1 MFKEYY
7 LIMTW
12 DDEGFLISKNKYS
25 ENSLIVEIFTKN
37 HGKTSGIIFGG
48 TSRKIKNYLQ
58 LGNQLHVNYS
68 SKTENKIGNFKIEIL
83 KAYTPVFFDHYRK
96 LLCIFSAFQLIKIL
110 TAESQ
115 KNLKIYSLIKI
126 FYTFLEKENWIKNY
140 IFWELEFFKVIGYDL
155 GLKNLVKKEL
165 INNEVKY
172 FVKSTKENKI
182 VPNFLIDNNQEF
194 LNEEILI
201 DGLMLVG
208 DYLEK
213 SILKPNNINYPL
225 NRLRFLNTFKL
236 SI

>member
-1 MFKEYY
+1 
-7 LIMTW
+7 MTW
-12 DDEGFLISKNKYS
+12 DDEGFLISKSKYS

-37 HGKTSGIIFGG
+37 YGKMSGIIFGG

-58 LGNQLHVNYS
+58 LGNQLYVNYS

-83 KAYTPVFFDHYRK
+83 KAFTPVFFDNYRK

-115 KNLKIYSLIKI
+115 KNLKIYSLIKS

-140 IFWELEFFKVIGYDL
+140 IFWELELFKIIGYDL
-155 GLKNLVKKEL
+155 ELKNLVKKEF

-182 VPNFLIDNNQEF
+182 VPNFLIDNNQDF

-201 DGLMLVG
+201 DGLRLVG

-225 NRLRFLNTFKL
+225 NRLRFLNTFK
-236 SI
+236 

>member
-12 DDEGFLISKNKYS
+12 DDEGFLISKNRYS

-58 LGNQLHVNYS
+58 LGNQLYVNYS

-83 KAYTPVFFDHYRK
+83 KAYTPVFFDNYRK

-115 KNLKIYSLIKI
+115 KNIKIYGLIEN
-126 FYTFLEKENWIKNY
+126 FYILLKKENWIRNY
-140 IFWELEFFKVIGYDL
+140 IFWELELFKIIGYDL
-155 GLKNLVKKEL
+155 ELKNLVKKEL

-172 FVKSTKENKI
+172 LVKSTKENKI
-182 VPNFLIDNNQEF
+182 VPNFLIDNNQDF

-201 DGLMLVG
+201 DGLRLVG

-213 SILKPNNINYPL
+213 SILRPNNINYPL
-225 NRLRFLNTFKL
+225 SRLRFLNTFK
-236 SI
+236 

>member
-12 DDEGFLISKNKYS
+12 DDEGLLISKNKYS

-68 SKTENKIGNFKIEIL
+68 SKTENKIGNFKIELL
-83 KAYTPVFFDHYRK
+83 KAYAPIFFNNYRK

-115 KNLKIYSLIKI
+115 KNIKIYGLIEN
-126 FYTFLEKENWIKNY
+126 FYILLKKENWIRNY
-140 IFWELEFFKVIGYDL
+140 IFWELELFKIIGYDL
-155 GLKNLVKKEL
+155 ELKNLVKKEL

-172 FVKSTKENKI
+172 LVKSTKEKKI
-182 VPNFLIDNNQEF
+182 VPNFLIDNNQDF

-201 DGLMLVG
+201 DGLRLVG

-213 SILKPNNINYPL
+213 SILRPNNINYPL
-225 NRLRFLNTFKL
+225 SRLRFLNTFK
-236 SI
+236 

>member
-37 HGKTSGIIFGG
+37 YGKVSGIIFGG

-58 LGNQLHVNYS
+58 LGNQLYVNYS

-83 KAYTPVFFDHYRK
+83 KAYTPIFFDNYRK

-115 KNLKIYSLIKI
+115 KNLKIYNLIQN
-126 FYTFLEKENWIKNY
+126 FYSFLENENWIKDY

-155 GLKNLVKKEL
+155 ELKNLVKKEL
-165 INNEVKY
+165 VNNEVKY

-182 VPNFLIDNNQEF
+182 VPNFLIDNNQDF

-201 DGLMLVG
+201 DGLKLVG

-225 NRLRFLNTFKL
+225 NRLRFLNTFK
-236 SI
+236 

>member
-1 MFKEYY
+1 
-7 LIMTW
+7 MTW

-68 SKTENKIGNFKIEIL
+68 SKTENKIGNFKIELL
-83 KAYTPVFFDHYRK
+83 KAYAPIFFNNYRK
-96 LLCIFSAFQLIKIL
+96 LLCIFSALQLIKIL

-115 KNLKIYSLIKI
+115 KNIKIYGLIEN
-126 FYTFLEKENWIKNY
+126 FYILLKKENWIRNY
-140 IFWELEFFKVIGYDL
+140 IFWELELFKIIGYDL
-155 GLKNLVKKEL
+155 ELKNLVKKEL

-172 FVKSTKENKI
+172 LVKSTKENKI
-182 VPNFLIDNNQEF
+182 VPNFLIDNNQDF
-194 LNEEILI
+194 LNDEILI
-201 DGLMLVG
+201 DGLRLVG

-213 SILKPNNINYPL
+213 SILRPNNINYPL
-225 NRLRFLNTFKL
+225 SRLRFLNTFK
-236 SI
+236 

>member
-1 MFKEYY
+1 MSKEYY

-37 HGKTSGIIFGG
+37 YGKVSGIIFGG

-58 LGNQLHVNYS
+58 LGNQLYVNYS

-83 KAYTPVFFDHYRK
+83 KVYTPVFFDNYRK

-115 KNLKIYSLIKI
+115 KNLKIYSLIKN

-155 GLKNLVKKEL
+155 ELKNLVKKEL

-182 VPNFLIDNNQEF
+182 VPNFLIDNNQDF

-201 DGLMLVG
+201 DGLRLVG

-225 NRLRFLNTFKL
+225 NRLRFLNTFK
-236 SI
+236 

>member
-1 MFKEYY
+1 
-7 LIMTW
+7 MTW

-37 HGKTSGIIFGG
+37 YGKVSGIIFGG

-83 KAYTPVFFDHYRK
+83 NAYTPIFFDNYRK

-115 KNLKIYSLIKI
+115 KNLKIYGLIENFYI
-126 FYTFLEKENWIKNY
+126 FLKKANWIRNY
-140 IFWELEFFKVIGYDL
+140 IFWELELFKVIGYDL
-155 GLKNLVKKEL
+155 ELKNLVKKEL

-172 FVKSTKENKI
+172 LVKSTKEKKI
-182 VPNFLIDNNQEF
+182 VPNFLIDNNQDF

-201 DGLMLVG
+201 DGLRLVG

-213 SILKPNNINYPL
+213 SILRPNNINYPL
-225 NRLRFLNTFKL
+225 NRLRFLNTFK
-236 SI
+236 

>member
-1 MFKEYY
+1 
-7 LIMTW
+7 MTW

-37 HGKTSGIIFGG
+37 YGKVSGIIFGG

-68 SKTENKIGNFKIEIL
+68 SKTENKIGNFKIELL
-83 KAYTPVFFDHYRK
+83 KAYAPIFFNNYRK

-115 KNLKIYSLIKI
+115 KNIKIYGLIEN
-126 FYTFLEKENWIKNY
+126 FYILLKKESWIKNY
-140 IFWELEFFKVIGYDL
+140 IFWELELFKIIGYDL
-155 GLKNLVKKEL
+155 ELKNLVKKEL

-172 FVKSTKENKI
+172 LVKSTKENKI
-182 VPNFLIDNNQEF
+182 VPNFLIDDNQDF

-201 DGLMLVG
+201 DGLRLVG

-213 SILKPNNINYPL
+213 SILRPNNINYPL
-225 NRLRFLNTFKL
+225 SRLRFLNTFK
-236 SI
+236 

>member
-1 MFKEYY
+1 
-7 LIMTW
+7 MTW

-37 HGKTSGIIFGG
+37 YGKVPGIIFGG

-58 LGNQLHVNYS
+58 LGNQLYVNYS

-83 KAYTPVFFDHYRK
+83 KAYTPVFFDNYRK

-115 KNLKIYSLIKI
+115 KNLKIYSLIKN

-155 GLKNLVKKEL
+155 ELKNLVKKEL

-182 VPNFLIDNNQEF
+182 VPNFLIDNNQDF

-201 DGLMLVG
+201 DGLRLVG

-225 NRLRFLNTFKL
+225 NRLRFLNTFK
-236 SI
+236 

>member
-37 HGKTSGIIFGG
+37 YGIVSGIIFGG

-58 LGNQLHVNYS
+58 LGNQLYVNYS

-83 KAYTPVFFDHYRK
+83 KAYTPVFFDNYRK

-115 KNLKIYSLIKI
+115 KNLKIYSLIKN

-155 GLKNLVKKEL
+155 ELKNLVKKEL

-182 VPNFLIDNNQEF
+182 VPNFLIDNNQDF

-201 DGLMLVG
+201 DGLRLVG

-225 NRLRFLNTFKL
+225 NRLRFLNTFK
-236 SI
+236 

>member
-1 MFKEYY
+1 MLKEYY

-58 LGNQLHVNYS
+58 LGNQLYVNYS

-83 KAYTPVFFDHYRK
+83 KAYTPVFFDNYRK

-115 KNLKIYSLIKI
+115 KNLKIYSLIKN

-155 GLKNLVKKEL
+155 ELKNLVKKEL

-182 VPNFLIDNNQEF
+182 VPNFLIDNNQDF

-201 DGLMLVG
+201 DGLRLVG

-225 NRLRFLNTFKL
+225 NRLRFLNTFKQ

>member
-68 SKTENKIGNFKIEIL
+68 TKTENKIGNFKIELL
-83 KAYTPVFFDHYRK
+83 KAYAPIFFNNYRK

-115 KNLKIYSLIKI
+115 KNIKIYGLIEN
-126 FYTFLEKENWIKNY
+126 FYILLKKENWIRNY
-140 IFWELEFFKVIGYDL
+140 IFWELELFKIIGYDL
-155 GLKNLVKKEL
+155 ELKNLVKKEL

-172 FVKSTKENKI
+172 LVKSTKEKKI
-182 VPNFLIDNNQEF
+182 VPNFLIDNNQDF

-201 DGLMLVG
+201 DGLRLVG

-213 SILKPNNINYPL
+213 SILRPNNINYPL
-225 NRLRFLNTFKL
+225 SRLRFLNTFK
-236 SI
+236 

>member
-37 HGKTSGIIFGG
+37 YGKVSGIIFGG

-58 LGNQLHVNYS
+58 LGNQLYVNYS

-83 KAYTPVFFDHYRK
+83 KAYTPVFFDNYRK

-115 KNLKIYSLIKI
+115 KNLKIYSLIKN

-155 GLKNLVKKEL
+155 ELKNLVKKEL

-172 FVKSTKENKI
+172 FVKSSKENKI
-182 VPNFLIDNNQEF
+182 VPNFLIDNNQDF

-201 DGLMLVG
+201 DGLRLVG

-225 NRLRFLNTFKL
+225 NRLRFLNTFK
-236 SI
+236 

>member
-12 DDEGFLISKNKYS
+12 DDEGFLISKSKYS

-37 HGKTSGIIFGG
+37 YGKVSGIIFGG

-58 LGNQLHVNYS
+58 LGNQLYVNYS

-83 KAYTPVFFDHYRK
+83 KAYTPIFFDNYRK

-115 KNLKIYSLIKI
+115 KNLKIYSLIKN
-126 FYTFLEKENWIKNY
+126 FYTFLEKENWIKSY

-155 GLKNLVKKEL
+155 ELKNLVKKEL
-165 INNEVKY
+165 VNNEVKY

-182 VPNFLIDNNQEF
+182 VPNFLIDNNQDF

-201 DGLMLVG
+201 DGLRLVG

-225 NRLRFLNTFKL
+225 NRLRFLNTFK
-236 SI
+236 

>member
-1 MFKEYY
+1 
-7 LIMTW
+7 MTW

-37 HGKTSGIIFGG
+37 YGKVSGIIFGG

-68 SKTENKIGNFKIEIL
+68 SKTENKIGNFKIELI
-83 KAYTPVFFDHYRK
+83 KAYAPIFFNNYRK

-115 KNLKIYSLIKI
+115 KNIKIYDLIEN
-126 FYTFLEKENWIKNY
+126 FYILLKKESWIKNY
-140 IFWELEFFKVIGYDL
+140 IFWELELFKIIGYDL
-155 GLKNLVKKEL
+155 ELKNLVKKEL

-172 FVKSTKENKI
+172 LVKSTKENKI
-182 VPNFLIDNNQEF
+182 VPNFLIDDNQDF

-201 DGLMLVG
+201 DGLRLVG

-213 SILKPNNINYPL
+213 SILRPNNINYPL
-225 NRLRFLNTFKL
+225 SRLRFLNTFK
-236 SI
+236 

>member
-1 MFKEYY
+1 
-7 LIMTW
+7 MTW

-68 SKTENKIGNFKIEIL
+68 SKTENKIGNFKIELL
-83 KAYTPVFFDHYRK
+83 KAYAPIFFNNYRK
-96 LLCIFSAFQLIKIL
+96 LLCIFSALQLIKIL

-115 KNLKIYSLIKI
+115 KNIKIYELIEN
-126 FYTFLEKENWIKNY
+126 FYILLKKDNWIRNY
-140 IFWELEFFKVIGYDL
+140 IFWELELFKIIGYDL
-155 GLKNLVKKEL
+155 ELKNLVKKEL

-172 FVKSTKENKI
+172 LVKSTKEKKI
-182 VPNFLIDNNQEF
+182 VPNFLIVDNQDF

-201 DGLMLVG
+201 DGLRLVG

-213 SILKPNNINYPL
+213 SILRPNNINYPL
-225 NRLRFLNTFKL
+225 SRLRFLNTFK
-236 SI
+236 

>member
-12 DDEGFLISKNKYS
+12 DDEGFLISKNRYS

-48 TSRKIKNYLQ
+48 TSKKIKNYLQ

-83 KAYTPVFFDHYRK
+83 NAYTPIFFNNYRK

-115 KNLKIYSLIKI
+115 KNLKIYGLIEN
-126 FYTFLEKENWIKNY
+126 FYILLKKANWIRNY
-140 IFWELEFFKVIGYDL
+140 IFWELELFKVIGYDL
-155 GLKNLVKKEL
+155 ELKNLVKKEL

-172 FVKSTKENKI
+172 LVKSTKENKI
-182 VPNFLIDNNQEF
+182 VPNFLIDNNQDF
-194 LNEEILI
+194 LNDEILI
-201 DGLMLVG
+201 DGLRLVG

-213 SILKPNNINYPL
+213 SILRPNNINYPL
-225 NRLRFLNTFKL
+225 NRLRFLNTFK
-236 SI
+236 

>member
-68 SKTENKIGNFKIEIL
+68 SKTENKIGNFKIELL
-83 KAYTPVFFDHYRK
+83 KAYSPIFFFNYRK

-115 KNLKIYSLIKI
+115 KNLKIYSLIKN

-155 GLKNLVKKEL
+155 ELKNLVKKEL

-182 VPNFLIDNNQEF
+182 VPNFLIDNNQDF

-201 DGLMLVG
+201 DGLRLVG
-208 DYLEK
+208 EYLEK
-213 SILKPNNINYPL
+213 SILRPNNINYPL
-225 NRLRFLNTFKL
+225 SRLRFLNTFK
-236 SI
+236 

>member
-1 MFKEYY
+1 MFEEYY

-37 HGKTSGIIFGG
+37 YGKVSGIIFGG

-58 LGNQLHVNYS
+58 LGNQLYVNYS

-83 KAYTPVFFDHYRK
+83 KAHTPVFFDNYRK

-115 KNLKIYSLIKI
+115 KNLKIYNLIQN
-126 FYTFLEKENWIKNY
+126 FYSFLENENWIKDY

-155 GLKNLVKKEL
+155 ELKNLVKKEL

-182 VPNFLIDNNQEF
+182 VPNFLIDNNQDF

-201 DGLMLVG
+201 DGLRLVG

-225 NRLRFLNTFKL
+225 NRLRFLNTFK
-236 SI
+236 

>member
-1 MFKEYY
+1 MFEEYY

-58 LGNQLHVNYS
+58 LGNHLYVNYS
-68 SKTENKIGNFKIEIL
+68 SKTENMIGSFKIEIL
-83 KAYTPVFFDHYRK
+83 KAYTPNFFDNYRK

-115 KNLKIYSLIKI
+115 KNLKIYSLIENFYI
-126 FYTFLEKENWIKNY
+126 FLKKENWIRNY
-140 IFWELEFFKVIGYDL
+140 IFWELELFKVVGYDL
-155 GLKNLVKKEL
+155 ELKKLVKKEL

-172 FVKSTKENKI
+172 LVKSKNENKI
-182 VPNFLIDNNQEF
+182 VPNFLIDNKQNF
-194 LNEEILI
+194 LNEETLI
-201 DGLMLVG
+201 DGLRLVG

-225 NRLRFLNTFKL
+225 NRLRFLNTFK
-236 SI
+236 

>member
-37 HGKTSGIIFGG
+37 YGKVPGIIFGG

-58 LGNQLHVNYS
+58 LGNQLYVNYS

-83 KAYTPVFFDHYRK
+83 KAYTPVFFDNYRK

-115 KNLKIYSLIKI
+115 KNLKIYSLIKN

-155 GLKNLVKKEL
+155 ELKNLVKKEL

-182 VPNFLIDNNQEF
+182 VPNFLIDNNQDF

-201 DGLMLVG
+201 DGLRLVG

-225 NRLRFLNTFKL
+225 NRLRFLNTFK
-236 SI
+236 

>member
-37 HGKTSGIIFGG
+37 YGKTTGIIFGG

-58 LGNQLHVNYS
+58 LGNQLYVNYS

-83 KAYTPVFFDHYRK
+83 KAYTPIFFDNYRK

-115 KNLKIYSLIKI
+115 KNLKIYSLIKN

-155 GLKNLVKKEL
+155 ELKNLVKKEL
-165 INNEVKY
+165 VNNEVKY

-182 VPNFLIDNNQEF
+182 VPNFLIDNNQDF

-201 DGLMLVG
+201 DGLRLVG

-225 NRLRFLNTFKL
+225 NRLRFLNTFK
-236 SI
+236 

>member
-1 MFKEYY
+1 
-7 LIMTW
+7 MTW

-37 HGKTSGIIFGG
+37 YGKVSGIIFGG

-68 SKTENKIGNFKIEIL
+68 SKTENKIGNFKIELI
-83 KAYTPVFFDHYRK
+83 KAYAPIFFNNYRK
-96 LLCIFSAFQLIKIL
+96 LLCIFSAFQLIKVL

-115 KNLKIYSLIKI
+115 KNIKIYGLIEN
-126 FYTFLEKENWIKNY
+126 FYILLKKENWIRNY
-140 IFWELEFFKVIGYDL
+140 IFWELELFKIIGYDL
-155 GLKNLVKKEL
+155 ELKNLVKKEL

-172 FVKSTKENKI
+172 LVKSTKENKI
-182 VPNFLIDNNQEF
+182 VPNFLIDNNQDF

-201 DGLMLVG
+201 DGLRLVG

-213 SILKPNNINYPL
+213 SILRPNNINYPSS
-225 NRLRFLNTFKL
+225 RLRFLNTFK
-236 SI
+236 

>member
-1 MFKEYY
+1 
-7 LIMTW
+7 MTW

-37 HGKTSGIIFGG
+37 YGKVSGIIFGG

-58 LGNQLHVNYS
+58 LGNQLYVNYS

-83 KAYTPVFFDHYRK
+83 KAYTPVFFDNYRK

-115 KNLKIYSLIKI
+115 KNLKIYSLIKN

-155 GLKNLVKKEL
+155 ELKNLVKKEL

-182 VPNFLIDNNQEF
+182 VPNFLIDNNQDF

-201 DGLMLVG
+201 DGLRLVG

-213 SILKPNNINYPL
+213 SILEPNNISYPL
-225 NRLRFLNTFKL
+225 NRLRFLNTFK
-236 SI
+236 

>member
-37 HGKTSGIIFGG
+37 HGKTCGIIFGG

-68 SKTENKIGNFKIEIL
+68 SKTENKIGNFKIELL
-83 KAYTPVFFDHYRK
+83 KAYAPIFFNNYRK
-96 LLCIFSAFQLIKIL
+96 LLCIFSALQLIKIL

-115 KNLKIYSLIKI
+115 KNIKIYGLIEN
-126 FYTFLEKENWIKNY
+126 FYILLKKENWIRNY
-140 IFWELEFFKVIGYDL
+140 IFWELELFKIIGYDL
-155 GLKNLVKKEL
+155 ELKNLVKKEL

-172 FVKSTKENKI
+172 LVKSTKEKKI
-182 VPNFLIDNNQEF
+182 VPNFLIDNNQDF
-194 LNEEILI
+194 VNEEILI
-201 DGLMLVG
+201 DGLRLVG

-213 SILKPNNINYPL
+213 SILRPNNINYPL
-225 NRLRFLNTFKL
+225 SRLRFLNTFK
-236 SI
+236 

>member
-68 SKTENKIGNFKIEIL
+68 SKTENKIGNFKIELL
-83 KAYTPVFFDHYRK
+83 KAYAPIFFNNYRK

-110 TAESQ
+110 TAEFQ
-115 KNLKIYSLIKI
+115 KNIKIYGLIEN
-126 FYTFLEKENWIKNY
+126 FYILLKKENWIRNY
-140 IFWELEFFKVIGYDL
+140 IFWELELFKIIGYDL
-155 GLKNLVKKEL
+155 ELKNLVKKEL

-172 FVKSTKENKI
+172 LVKSTKEKKI
-182 VPNFLIDNNQEF
+182 VPNFLIDNNQDF

-201 DGLMLVG
+201 DGLRLVG

-213 SILKPNNINYPL
+213 SILRPNNINYPL
-225 NRLRFLNTFKL
+225 SRLRFLNTFK
-236 SI
+236 

>member
-25 ENSLIVEIFTKN
+25 ENSLIVEIFTKK

-68 SKTENKIGNFKIEIL
+68 SKTENKLGSFKIELL
-83 KAYTPVFFDHYRK
+83 KAYAPIFFNNYRK
-96 LLCIFSAFQLIKIL
+96 LLCIFSAFQLIKVL

-115 KNLKIYSLIKI
+115 KNIKIYGLIEN
-126 FYTFLEKENWIKNY
+126 FYILLKKENWIRNY
-140 IFWELEFFKVIGYDL
+140 IFWELELFKIIGYDL
-155 GLKNLVKKEL
+155 ELKNLVKKEL

-172 FVKSTKENKI
+172 LVKSTKEKKI
-182 VPNFLIDNNQEF
+182 VPNFLIDNNQDF

-201 DGLMLVG
+201 DGLRLVG

-213 SILKPNNINYPL
+213 SILRPNNINYPL
-225 NRLRFLNTFKL
+225 SRLRFLNTFK
-236 SI
+236 

>member
-12 DDEGFLISKNKYS
+12 DDEGFLISKNRYS

-48 TSRKIKNYLQ
+48 TSKKIKNYLQ

-83 KAYTPVFFDHYRK
+83 NAYTPIFFDNYRK

-115 KNLKIYSLIKI
+115 KNLKIYGLIEN
-126 FYTFLEKENWIKNY
+126 FYILLKKANWIRNY
-140 IFWELEFFKVIGYDL
+140 IFWELELFKVIGYDL
-155 GLKNLVKKEL
+155 ELKNLVKKEL

-172 FVKSTKENKI
+172 LVKSTKEKKI
-182 VPNFLIDNNQEF
+182 VPNFLIDNNQDF

-201 DGLMLVG
+201 DGLRLVG

-213 SILKPNNINYPL
+213 SILRPNNINYPL
-225 NRLRFLNTFKL
+225 SRLRFLNTFK
-236 SI
+236 

>member
-1 MFKEYY
+1 
-7 LIMTW
+7 MTW

-37 HGKTSGIIFGG
+37 YGKVSGIIFGG

-58 LGNQLHVNYS
+58 LGNQLYVNYS

-83 KAYTPVFFDHYRK
+83 KAYTPVFFDNYRK

-115 KNLKIYSLIKI
+115 KNLKIYSLIKN

-155 GLKNLVKKEL
+155 ELKNLVKKEL

-182 VPNFLIDNNQEF
+182 VPNFLIDKNQDF

-201 DGLMLVG
+201 DGLRLVG

-225 NRLRFLNTFKL
+225 NRLRFLNTFK
-236 SI
+236 

>member
-58 LGNQLHVNYS
+58 LGNQLHLNYS
-68 SKTENKIGNFKIEIL
+68 SKAENRIGNFKIELL
-83 KAYTPVFFDHYRK
+83 KAYAPIFFNNYRK

-115 KNLKIYSLIKI
+115 KNIKIYGLIEN
-126 FYTFLEKENWIKNY
+126 FYILLKKENWIRNY
-140 IFWELEFFKVIGYDL
+140 IFWELELFKIIGYDL
-155 GLKNLVKKEL
+155 ELKNLVKKEL

-172 FVKSTKENKI
+172 LVKSTKEKKI
-182 VPNFLIDNNQEF
+182 VPNFLIDNNQDF

-201 DGLMLVG
+201 DGLRLVG

-213 SILKPNNINYPL
+213 SILRPNNINYPL
-225 NRLRFLNTFKL
+225 NRLRFLNTFK
-236 SI
+236 

>member
-1 MFKEYY
+1 
-7 LIMTW
+7 MTW

-37 HGKTSGIIFGG
+37 YGKVSGIIFGG

-58 LGNQLHVNYS
+58 LGNQLYVNYS

-83 KAYTPVFFDHYRK
+83 KAYTPVFFDNYRK

-115 KNLKIYSLIKI
+115 KNLKIYSLIKN
-126 FYTFLEKENWIKNY
+126 FYIFLEKENWIKNY

-155 GLKNLVKKEL
+155 ELKNLVKKEL

-182 VPNFLIDNNQEF
+182 VPNFLIDNNQDF

-201 DGLMLVG
+201 DGLRLVG

-225 NRLRFLNTFKL
+225 NRLRFLNTFK
-236 SI
+236 

>member
-48 TSRKIKNYLQ
+48 TSKKIKNYLQ

-83 KAYTPVFFDHYRK
+83 NAYTPIFFDNYRK

-115 KNLKIYSLIKI
+115 KNLKIYGLIEN
-126 FYTFLEKENWIKNY
+126 FYILLKKANWIRNY
-140 IFWELEFFKVIGYDL
+140 IFWELELFKVIGYDL
-155 GLKNLVKKEL
+155 ELKNLVKKEL

-172 FVKSTKENKI
+172 LVKSTKEKKI
-182 VPNFLIDNNQEF
+182 VPNFLIDNNQDF

-201 DGLMLVG
+201 DGLRLVG

-213 SILKPNNINYPL
+213 SILRPNNINYPL
-225 NRLRFLNTFKL
+225 NRLRFLNTFK
-236 SI
+236 

>member
-1 MFKEYY
+1 
-7 LIMTW
+7 MTW
-12 DDEGFLISKNKYS
+12 DDEGFLISKNRYS

-37 HGKTSGIIFGG
+37 YGKVSGIIFGG

-58 LGNQLHVNYS
+58 LGNQLYVNYS

-83 KAYTPVFFDHYRK
+83 KAYTPVFFDNYRK

-115 KNLKIYSLIKI
+115 KNLKIYTLIKN

-155 GLKNLVKKEL
+155 ELKNLVKKEL

-182 VPNFLIDNNQEF
+182 VPNFLIDNNQDF

-201 DGLMLVG
+201 DGLRLVG

-225 NRLRFLNTFKL
+225 NRLRFLNTFK
-236 SI
+236 